1 MITYNGEELSMTKST
16 SDRKAE
22 RTLNKMR
29 PSKKVANLIRKG
41 FGTTKR

>member
-29 PSKKVANLIRKG
+29 PSQKAANLIRKG
-41 FGTTKR
+41 FGTNRR

>member
-29 PSKKVANLIRKG
+29 PSKKAANLIRKG
-41 FGTTKR
+41 FGTNRR